1 MSPIESVP
9 GELWQTIH
17 PDDRDRYSQQRQQ
30 AIARQQ
36 PYTLSY
42 RVLAADGNYHWW
54 QEQAVP
60 GEHDVPDRQ
69 VACIARTESASTVP
83 ESAKIQVGAAQLEA
97 AQVEAVQ
104 QRFQDLVN
112 GLEDTIV
119 WEYDAATARFTF
131 VSQSA
136 ERILGYPVEQ
146 WLQSNLWQNLIHPE
160 DRTWVVQS
168 YHQEKLDR
176 DCSLEYRCLAADGR
190 VVWLRDRLY
199 FARDRQGK
207 SKLRGLMLD
216 ITTAKQAEAELRES
230 EARFRTMANSAPVMI
245 WMAGTD
251 SLWEFANQSWLN
263 FTGRSLKQELGEG
276 WTEAVHPQDISRCME
291 TYLSAF
297 HSRQEFAQEF
307 RLRRVD
313 GTYCWIFEK
322 GSPRFT
328 PDGSFAGYIG
338 CCLDIS
344 DRKVSEEALKTRAE
358 ELTYLTTV
366 LAQTNLTLE
375 KRNQE
380 LDQFAYVASHDLK
393 APLRAIANLS
403 EWIEEDLSDKLT
415 ADTRHQ
421 MNLLR
426 GRVHRMEALIN
437 GLLQYSRVGRLDT
450 PKSQVSVGDLLAEI
464 VDSLSPP
471 ETFSIEIAPMPT
483 ILTEKLL
490 LEQVFTNLV
499 SNAIKY
505 HPRQDGRVSISV
517 QEYAS
522 NYEFVVADDG
532 DGIAPEYHEK
542 VFGIFQTLSPRDTTE
557 STGIGLAIVKKIVE
571 QQGGTIRLE
580 SQPGQGAA
588 FYFTWH
594 K

>member
-1 MSPIESVP
+1 MSQIETVP

-17 PDDRDRYSQQRQQ
+17 PEDRDRYYQQRQQ
-30 AIARQQ
+30 AIACQQ
-36 PYTLSY
+36 AYTVSY

-60 GEHDVPDRQ
+60 EKHDVLDRQ
-69 VACIARTESASTVP
+69 VTCIAQTGLAATVP
-83 ESAKIQVGAAQLEA
+83 ESAKIQLEAAQLEA
-97 AQVEAVQ
+97 AQ

-119 WEYDAATARFTF
+119 WEYDAVTARFTF

-146 WLQSNLWQNLIHPE
+146 WLRSNLWQNLIHPE
-160 DRTWVVQS
+160 DRAWVVQS
-168 YHQEKLDR
+168 YHQEKLAR
-176 DCSLEYRCLAADGR
+176 DCSLEYRCLTADGR

-199 FARDRQGK
+199 FARDREGK
-207 SKLRGLMLD
+207 YKLRGLMLD
-216 ITTAKQAEAELRES
+216 ITAAKQAEAELRES

-245 WMAGTD
+245 WTAGTD

-276 WTEAVHPQDISRCME
+276 WTEAVHPQDLSRCMA

-297 HSRQEFAQEF
+297 HNRQEFAQEF
-307 RLRRVD
+307 RLRRAD
-313 GTYCWIFEK
+313 GTYRWIFEK
-322 GSPRFT
+322 GTPRFT
-328 PDGSFAGYIG
+328 PEGSFAGYIG

-366 LAQTNLTLE
+366 LAQTNVTLE

-403 EWIEEDLSDKLT
+403 GWIEEDLSDKLT

-437 GLLQYSRVGRLDT
+437 GLLQYSRIGRLDGQ
-450 PKSQVSVGDLLAEI
+450 KSQVSVGDLLAEV

-483 ILTEKLL
+483 IVTEKLPL
-490 LEQVFTNLV
+490 QQVFTNLI

-532 DGIAPEYHEK
+532 DGIAPEYHDK
-542 VFGIFQTLSPRDTTE
+542 VFGIFQTLSPRDTIE

-588 FYFTWH
+588 FYFTW
-594 K
+594 KK

>member
-1 MSPIESVP
+1 MSQTEAFP
-9 GELWQTIH
+9 GELGQAIH
-17 PDDRDRYSQQRQQ
+17 PEDRDRYYQQRQQ
-30 AIARQQ
+30 AIAQRQA
-36 PYTLSY
+36 YAISY
-42 RVLAADGNYHWW
+42 RVLAADGKYHWW
-54 QEQAVP
+54 QERAVP
-60 GEHDVPDRQ
+60 SESGVIQDGQ
-69 VACIARTESASTVP
+69 VTQPIQKPGAIASATRV
-83 ESAKIQVGAAQLEA
+83 EVEA
-97 AQVEAVQ
+97 AQ
-104 QRFQDLVN
+104 QRFEDLVN
-112 GLEDTIV
+112 GLEDAIV
-119 WEYDAATARFTF
+119 WECDAATTRFTF

-146 WLQSNLWQNLIHPE
+146 WLQSDFWQNSLHSE
-160 DRTWVVQS
+160 DREWVIES
-168 YHQEKLDR
+168 YHRETLEGR
-176 DCSLEYRCLAADGR
+176 DCSFEYRCIAADGR
-190 VVWLRDRLY
+190 VVWLRDRVYLV
-199 FARDRQGK
+199 RDEREQIH
-207 SKLRGLMLD
+207 KLRGLMLD
-216 ITTAKQAEAELRES
+216 ITAAKQAEAELRES
-230 EARFRTMANSAPVMI
+230 EARFRTMADGAPVMI

-251 SLWEFANQSWLN
+251 SLWEFANQSWLK

-276 WTEAVHPQDISRCME
+276 WMEVVHPEDVSRCVE
-291 TYLSAF
+291 IYLSAF
-297 HSRQEFAQEF
+297 RSRQEFAQEF
-307 RLRRVD
+307 RLRRAD
-313 GTYCWIFEK
+313 GTYRWILEK

-328 PDGSFAGYIG
+328 PSGSFVGYIG

-366 LAQTNLTLE
+366 LAQTNVTLE

-380 LDQFAYVASHDLK
+380 LDQFAYVTSHDLK

-437 GLLQYSRVGRLDT
+437 GLLQYSRVGRLET

-471 ETFSIEIAPMPT
+471 ATFSIEIAPMPS
-483 ILTEKLL
+483 ILTEKLP
-490 LEQVFTNLV
+490 LEQVFANLIG
-499 SNAIKY
+499 NAIKY

-517 QEYAS
+517 QEYPS
-522 NYEFVVADDG
+522 NYQFAVADDG

-542 VFGIFQTLSPRDTTE
+542 IFGIFQTLAPRDTIE

-580 SQPGQGAA
+580 SRSGQGAT
-588 FYFTWH
+588 FYFTW
-594 K
+594 KR

>member
-1 MSPIESVP
+1 MSQLESVP
-9 GELWQTIH
+9 EELWQLIH
-17 PDDRDRYSQQRQQ
+17 PEDRDRYYQQRQQ
-30 AIARQQ
+30 AIAHQQ
-36 PYTLSY
+36 SDTVFY
-42 RVLAADGNYHWW
+42 RALAADGNYHWY
-54 QEQAVP
+54 QERVI
-60 GEHDVPDRQ
+60 PDKSDGSERQ
-69 VACIARTESASTVP
+69 VAAVAQTDSEV
-83 ESAKIQVGAAQLEA
+83 AQLEVA
-97 AQVEAVQ
+97 Q

-119 WEYDAATARFTF
+119 WEYDAVAARFTF

-136 ERILGYPVEQ
+136 AKILGYPVEQ
-146 WLQSNLWQNLIHPE
+146 WLEQSNFWQNLIHPE
-160 DRTWVVQS
+160 DRDLVVQY
-168 YHQEKLDR
+168 YHQKQLKSR
-176 DCSLEYRCLAADGR
+176 DCSLEYRCIAADGQ

-199 FARDRQGK
+199 FARDREGK
-207 SKLRGLMLD
+207 SKLRGLMFD
-216 ITTAKQAEAELRES
+216 ITAAKQAEAELRES
-230 EARFRTMANSAPVMI
+230 EARFRTMADSAPVMI

-276 WTEAVHPQDISRCME
+276 WTEAVHPQDVSRCLE

-297 HSRQEFAQEF
+297 RDRQEFTQEF
-307 RLRRVD
+307 RLRRAD
-313 GTYCWIFEK
+313 GIYRWIFEK

-344 DRKVSEEALKTRAE
+344 DRKVSEEALKARAE
-358 ELTYLTTV
+358 ELTYLTTI
-366 LAQTNLTLE
+366 LAQTNVTLE

-437 GLLQYSRVGRLDT
+437 GLLQYSRVGRLEM

-471 ETFSIEIAPMPT
+471 PTFSIEIAPMPT
-483 ILTEKLL
+483 ILTEKLP
-490 LEQVFTNLV
+490 LEQVFTNLI

-517 QEYAS
+517 QKYAS
-522 NYEFVVADDG
+522 NYKFVVADDG
-532 DGIAPEYHEK
+532 DGIAPDYHDK

-580 SQPGQGAA
+580 SQLGQGAA
-588 FYFTWH
+588 FHFTWN

>member
-1 MSPIESVP
+1 MSQIETVP

-17 PDDRDRYSQQRQQ
+17 PEDRDRYYQQRQQ

-36 PYTLSY
+36 AYTVSY
-42 RVLAADGNYHWW
+42 RVLAADGNYYWW
-54 QEQAVP
+54 QEQVIPKESDGSA
-60 GEHDVPDRQ
+60 RQ
-69 VACIARTESASTVP
+69 VAFITQTDVKSTVP
-83 ESAKIQVGAAQLEA
+83 ESAKTQPEVTQL
-97 AQVEAVQ
+97 EAVQ

-119 WEYDAATARFTF
+119 WEYDPATARFTF

-136 ERILGYPVEQ
+136 AEILGYPVEQ
-146 WLQSNLWQNLIHPE
+146 WLQQPNFWQNLIHPE
-160 DRTWVVQS
+160 DRARVVQS
-168 YHQEKLDR
+168 YHQEKLGR
-176 DCSLEYRCLAADGR
+176 DCSLEYRCIAADGR
-190 VVWLRDRLY
+190 VVWLRDRLH
-199 FARDRQGK
+199 FARDREGK

-216 ITTAKQAEAELRES
+216 ITAAKQAEAELRES
-230 EARFRTMANSAPVMI
+230 EARFRTMADGTPLMI

-276 WTEAVHPQDISRCME
+276 WTEAVHPQDVSRCVE

-307 RLRRVD
+307 RLRRAD
-313 GTYCWIFEK
+313 GKYRWIFEK

-344 DRKVSEEALKTRAE
+344 DRKASEDALKTRAE

-366 LAQTNLTLE
+366 LAQTNVTLE

-437 GLLQYSRVGRLDT
+437 GLLQYSRVGRMDT
-450 PKSQVSVGDLLAEI
+450 PKSEVSLGDLLAEV

-483 ILTEKLL
+483 ILSEKLPL
-490 LEQVFTNLV
+490 QQVFTNLI

-532 DGIAPEYHEK
+532 DGIAPEYHDK
-542 VFGIFQTLSPRDTTE
+542 IFGIFQTLSPRDTIE

-571 QQGGTIRLE
+571 QQGGTIRLK
-580 SQPGQGAA
+580 SQPGEGAA
-588 FYFTWH
+588 FYFTW
-594 K
+594 KK

>member
-1 MSPIESVP
+1 MSQIETVP

-17 PDDRDRYSQQRQQ
+17 PEDRDRYYQQRQQ

-36 PYTLSY
+36 AYTVSY
-42 RVLAADGNYHWW
+42 RVLAADGNYYWW
-54 QEQAVP
+54 QEQVIPKESDGSA
-60 GEHDVPDRQ
+60 RQ
-69 VACIARTESASTVP
+69 VAFIAQTDVKSTVP
-83 ESAKIQVGAAQLEA
+83 ESAKAQPEVTQL
-97 AQVEAVQ
+97 EAVQ

-119 WEYDAATARFTF
+119 WEYDPATARFTF

-136 ERILGYPVEQ
+136 AEILGYPVEQ
-146 WLQSNLWQNLIHPE
+146 WLQQPNFWQNLIHPE
-160 DRTWVVQS
+160 DRARVVQS
-168 YHQEKLDR
+168 YHQEKLGR
-176 DCSLEYRCLAADGR
+176 DCSLEYRCIAADGR
-190 VVWLRDRLY
+190 VVWLRDRLH
-199 FARDRQGK
+199 FARDREGK
-207 SKLRGLMLD
+207 SQLRGLMLD
-216 ITTAKQAEAELRES
+216 ITTAKQTEAELRES
-230 EARFRTMANSAPVMI
+230 EARFRTMADSAPVMI

-276 WTEAVHPQDISRCME
+276 WTEAVHPQDVSRCVE

-307 RLRRVD
+307 RLRRAD
-313 GTYCWIFEK
+313 DTYRWIFEK

-344 DRKVSEEALKTRAE
+344 DRKVSEDVLKTRAE

-366 LAQTNLTLE
+366 LAQTNVTLE

-437 GLLQYSRVGRLDT
+437 GLLQYSRVGRMDT
-450 PKSQVSVGDLLAEI
+450 PKSEVSVGDLLAEV

-483 ILTEKLL
+483 IVTEKLPL
-490 LEQVFTNLV
+490 QQVFTNLI

-517 QEYAS
+517 QKYAS

-532 DGIAPEYHEK
+532 DGIAPEYHDK
-542 VFGIFQTLSPRDTTE
+542 VFGIFQTLSPRDTIE

-571 QQGGTIRLE
+571 QQGGTIRLK

-588 FYFTWH
+588 FYFTW
-594 K
+594 KK

>member
-1 MSPIESVP
+1 MSQIETVP

-17 PDDRDRYSQQRQQ
+17 PEDRDRYYQQRQE

-36 PYTLSY
+36 AYTVSY
-42 RVLAADGNYHWW
+42 RVLAADGNYYWW
-54 QEQAVP
+54 QEQVIP
-60 GEHDVPDRQ
+60 EESNVLERQ
-69 VACIARTESASTVP
+69 ATCIDRTEVKLTEP
-83 ESAKIQVGAAQLEA
+83 ESAKTPIKTAQL
-97 AQVEAVQ
+97 EAVQ

-119 WEYDAATARFTF
+119 WEYDPVTARFTF

-136 ERILGYPVEQ
+136 AEILGYPVEQ
-146 WLQSNLWQNLIHPE
+146 WLQQPNFWQNLIHPE
-160 DRTWVVQS
+160 DRAMVVQS
-168 YHQEKLDR
+168 YHQKKLGL
-176 DCSLEYRCLAADGR
+176 DCSLEYRCIAADGR
-190 VVWLRDRLY
+190 VVWLRDRLH
-199 FARDRQGK
+199 FAPDRQGK
-207 SKLRGLMLD
+207 FQLRGLMLD
-216 ITTAKQAEAELRES
+216 ITAAKQAEAELRES
-230 EARFRTMANSAPVMI
+230 EARFRTMADGAPVMI
-245 WMAGTD
+245 WIAGTD

-263 FTGRSLKQELGEG
+263 FTGRSLKEELGEG
-276 WTEAVHPQDISRCME
+276 WTEAVHPQDVSRCVE

-297 HSRQEFAQEF
+297 HSRQEFAQEI
-307 RLRRVD
+307 RLRRAD
-313 GTYCWIFEK
+313 GKYRWIFEK

-344 DRKVSEEALKTRAE
+344 DRKVSEDALKTRAE

-366 LAQTNLTLE
+366 LAQTNVTLE

-437 GLLQYSRVGRLDT
+437 GLLQYSRVGRMDT
-450 PKSQVSVGDLLAEI
+450 PKSEVSVGDLLAEV

-471 ETFSIEIAPMPT
+471 ETFSVEIAPMPT
-483 ILTEKLL
+483 IVTEKLPL
-490 LEQVFTNLV
+490 QQVFTNLI

-505 HPRQDGRVSISV
+505 HSRQDGRVSISV

-522 NYEFVVADDG
+522 HYEFVVADDG
-532 DGIAPEYHEK
+532 DGIAPEYHDK
-542 VFGIFQTLSPRDTTE
+542 VFGIFQTLLPRDTIE

-571 QQGGTIRLE
+571 QQGGIIRLK

-588 FYFTWH
+588 FYFTW
-594 K
+594 KK

>member
-1 MSPIESVP
+1 MSQIETVP

-17 PDDRDRYSQQRQQ
+17 PEDRDRYYQQRQQ
-30 AIARQQ
+30 AIACQQ
-36 PYTLSY
+36 AYTVSY
-42 RVLAADGNYHWW
+42 RVLAADGNYYWW
-54 QEQAVP
+54 QEQVIPEAS
-60 GEHDVPDRQ
+60 DVPDRQ
-69 VACIARTESASTVP
+69 VTCIDRTEVKSTEP
-83 ESAKIQVGAAQLEA
+83 ESAKTPIKTAQL
-97 AQVEAVQ
+97 EAVQ

-119 WEYDAATARFTF
+119 WEYDPATARFTF

-136 ERILGYPVEQ
+136 AEILGYPVEQ
-146 WLQSNLWQNLIHPE
+146 WLQQPNFWQNLIHPE
-160 DRTWVVQS
+160 DRARVVQS
-168 YHQEKLDR
+168 YHQEKLGR
-176 DCSLEYRCLAADGR
+176 DCSLEYRCIAADGR
-190 VVWLRDRLY
+190 VVWLRDRLH
-199 FARDRQGK
+199 FARDREGK
-207 SKLRGLMLD
+207 SQLRGLMFD
-216 ITTAKQAEAELRES
+216 ITTAKQTEAELRES
-230 EARFRTMANSAPVMI
+230 EARFRTMADSAPVMI
-245 WMAGTD
+245 WMAGID

-276 WTEAVHPQDISRCME
+276 WTEAVHPQDVSRCVE

-297 HSRQEFAQEF
+297 HSRQEFTQEF
-307 RLRRVD
+307 RLRRAD
-313 GTYCWIFEK
+313 GKYRWIFEK

-344 DRKVSEEALKTRAE
+344 DRKVSEDALKTRAE

-366 LAQTNLTLE
+366 LAQTNVTLE

-403 EWIEEDLSDKLT
+403 EWIEEDLLDKLT

-437 GLLQYSRVGRLDT
+437 GLLQYSRVGRMDT
-450 PKSQVSVGDLLAEI
+450 PKSEVSVGDLLAEV

-483 ILTEKLL
+483 IVTEKLPL
-490 LEQVFTNLV
+490 QQVFTNLI

-505 HPRQDGRVSISV
+505 HPRQDGKVSISV

-532 DGIAPEYHEK
+532 EGIAPEYHDK
-542 VFGIFQTLSPRDTTE
+542 VFGIFQTLSPRDTIE

-571 QQGGTIRLE
+571 QQGGTIWLK

-588 FYFTWH
+588 FYFTW
-594 K
+594 KK

>member
-1 MSPIESVP
+1 MSQIETVP

-17 PDDRDRYSQQRQQ
+17 PEDRDRYYQQRQQ
-30 AIARQQ
+30 AIACQQ
-36 PYTLSY
+36 AYTVSY
-42 RVLAADGNYHWW
+42 RVLAADGNYYWW
-54 QEQAVP
+54 QEQVIPEAS
-60 GEHDVPDRQ
+60 DVPARQ
-69 VACIARTESASTVP
+69 VTCINRTEVNSTEP
-83 ESAKIQVGAAQLEA
+83 ESVKTPIKTAQL
-97 AQVEAVQ
+97 EAVQ

-112 GLEDTIV
+112 GLEDTIA
-119 WEYDAATARFTF
+119 WEYDPETARFTF

-136 ERILGYPVEQ
+136 AEILGYPVEQ
-146 WLQSNLWQNLIHPE
+146 WLEQPNFWQNLIHPE
-160 DRTWVVQS
+160 DRVNIGHF
-168 YHQEKLDR
+168 YHQEKRER
-176 DCSLEYRCLAADGR
+176 DCSLEYRCIAADGR
-190 VVWLRDRLY
+190 VVWLRDRLH
-199 FARDRQGK
+199 FARDREGK

-216 ITTAKQAEAELRES
+216 ITAAKQTEAELRES
-230 EARFRTMANSAPVMI
+230 EARFRTMADGAPVMI

-276 WTEAVHPQDISRCME
+276 WTEAVHPQDVSRCVK

-297 HSRQEFAQEF
+297 HSRQEFTQEF
-307 RLRRVD
+307 RLRRAD
-313 GTYCWIFEK
+313 GKYRWIFEK

-344 DRKVSEEALKTRAE
+344 DRKVSEDALKTRAE

-366 LAQTNLTLE
+366 LAQTNVTLE

-403 EWIEEDLSDKLT
+403 GWIEEDLSDKLT

-437 GLLQYSRVGRLDT
+437 GLLQYSRVGRMDT
-450 PKSQVSVGDLLAEI
+450 PKFEVSVGDLLAEV

-483 ILTEKLL
+483 IVTEKLPL
-490 LEQVFTNLV
+490 QQVFTNLI

-532 DGIAPEYHEK
+532 DGIAPEYHDK
-542 VFGIFQTLSPRDTTE
+542 VFGIFQTLSPRDTIE

-571 QQGGTIRLE
+571 QQGGTIRLK

-588 FYFTWH
+588 FYFTW
-594 K
+594 KK